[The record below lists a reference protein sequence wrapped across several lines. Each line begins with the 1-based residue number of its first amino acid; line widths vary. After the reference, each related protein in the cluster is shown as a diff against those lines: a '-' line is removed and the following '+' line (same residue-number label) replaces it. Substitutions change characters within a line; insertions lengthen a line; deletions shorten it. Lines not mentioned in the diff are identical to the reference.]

1 MERLA
6 LAARHPT
13 WEEHRQGQAGDG
25 VSVRIANRT
34 DGQRRAAI
42 VAGSLALHVAL
53 LAWLAIPARPL
64 LETMV
69 AEDLSVMT
77 LDLERPVPESRAES
91 RPAPPAPS
99 APAASP
105 LPAPTFQARAPARP
119 APAGVP
125 TLAVPATG
133 IARPGT
139 AIRPAPLPGEGAGDL
154 RTALRGSA
162 TGCVSADAVG
172 LNRRER
178 EKCDERFGAAPPRGS
193 YAGPLN
199 AAKAREFEAQAIQ
212 QELARKFDEA
222 PMGPGVDHRS
232 KDQPGTMKEIPF
244 VLGAEQDGLGR
255 TRNAQQQRLKQLRDY
270 DKADAREKQRSRDN
284 DQR

>member
-1 MERLA
+1 MEGRVA
-6 LAARHPT
+6 SGVGMAR
-13 WEEHRQGQAGDG
+13 ADG
-25 VSVRIANRT
+25 
-34 DGQRRAAI
+34 RRAAI
-42 VAGSLALHVAL
+42 LVGSLLLHVVV
-53 LAWLAIPARPL
+53 LAWLALPVPPL
-64 LETMV
+64 LETLI
-69 AEDLSVMT
+69 ADDLPTVT
-77 LDLERPVPESRAES
+77 AQLIRPEREERP
-91 RPAPPAPS
+91 RPRPTPASAAAPLAPS
-99 APAASP
+99 
-105 LPAPTFQARAPARP
+105 LPFQVRQPVRP

-125 TLAVPATG
+125 TLTVPAAG

-154 RTALRGSA
+154 RTALRASA

-178 EKCDERFGAAPPRGS
+178 EKCDERFGAAQPRGT

-199 AAKAREFEAQAIQ
+199 AAKAREFEAQAIL
-212 QELARKFDEA
+212 QELARKANDA

-255 TRNAQQQRLKQLRDY
+255 TRNAQQQRLKQLDDY
-270 DKADAREKQRSRDN
+270 RKADARAKQRSREN

>member
-1 MERLA
+1 MA
-6 LAARHPT
+6 TVHK
-13 WEEHRQGQAGDG
+13 DG
-25 VSVRIANRT
+25 R
-34 DGQRRAAI
+34 RRATI
-42 VAGSLALHVAL
+42 LVGSLLLHVAL

-64 LETMV
+64 LETMI

-77 LDLERPVPESRAES
+77 LDLQRPVPETRPEP
-91 RPAPPAPS
+91 RPAPAS
-99 APAASP
+99 AAAAAASP
-105 LPAPTFQARAPARP
+105 VPSFQARAPARP

-125 TLAVPATG
+125 TLSVPATG

-178 EKCDERFGAAPPRGS
+178 EKCDERFGAAPPRGT
-193 YAGPLN
+193 YAGPMN
-199 AAKAREFEAQAIQ
+199 AAKAREFEAQAIM

-255 TRNAQQQRLKQLRDY
+255 KRNAQQQRLKQLRDY

>member
-1 MERLA
+1 MR
-6 LAARHPT
+6 RN
-13 WEEHRQGQAGDG
+13 GD
-25 VSVRIANRT
+25 NR
-34 DGQRRAAI
+34 RRATI
-42 VAGSLALHVAL
+42 LAGSLLLHVAL

-77 LDLERPVPESRAES
+77 LDLQRPVPEDRPEP
-91 RPAPPAPS
+91 RPAPASAATAPPSPA
-99 APAASP
+99 
-105 LPAPTFQARAPARP
+105 LPFQVRAPARS

-125 TLAVPATG
+125 TLSVPASG
-133 IARPGT
+133 IGRPG
-139 AIRPAPLPGEGAGDL
+139 AAYHPAPLPGTGAGDL

-178 EKCDERFGAAPPRGS
+178 EKCDERFGAAQARGT
-193 YAGPLN
+193 YAGPMN
-199 AAKAREFEAQAIQ
+199 AAKAREFEAQSIM
-212 QELARKFDEA
+212 QELARKADEA
-222 PMGPGVDHRS
+222 PMGIGVDHRS

-255 TRNAQQQRLKQLRDY
+255 TRNAQQQRLKQIDDY
-270 DKADAREKQRSRDN
+270 RKADIRAKQRSREN